1 MQTLFSSVNE
11 ERRWEAG
18 NRISSLARV
27 FKIREK
33 DILIAGGFARDLA
46 LKLEP
51 TDIDMYMYTPKVKE
65 ETFLTAFLYAAFDD
79 VDEVVEKTAEKPG
92 YVNGSIY
99 KVYGVTFTDD
109 SVLPL
114 DIIFL
119 NSNPLGVP
127 GMELSGDV
135 KSTVLPFA
143 CNMSNA
149 YFDDYNNVFVLD
161 SFLHGAINKT
171 FEYYPTMVDAYKEK
185 MKLKFPEWEHK
196 DITL

>member
-1 MQTLFSSVNE
+1 MQSLFGSINE
-11 ERRWEAG
+11 ERKWEAG

-27 FKIREK
+27 FKVKEK

-51 TDIDMYMYTPKVKE
+51 TDIDIYMFTPTVKE

-114 DIIFL
+114 DII
-119 NSNPLGVP
+119 S
-127 GMELSGDV
+127 
-135 KSTVLPFA
+135 
-143 CNMSNA
+143 
-149 YFDDYNNVFVLD
+149 
-161 SFLHGAINKT
+161 
-171 FEYYPTMVDAYKEK
+171 
-185 MKLKFPEWEHK
+185 
-196 DITL
+196 